1 MNISII
7 TVSNSEI
14 ISNEKNDSIKLIS
27 SQLYKNGFQVVSS
40 QIIKSKSDI
49 VANSFKQALENS
61 DCVIFISDNE
71 FEKCYMCKKVICDE
85 LKTKLVV
92 NNFAKKNIE
101 DFSKLQNVPLKKED
115 SSYCQLPEISRCI
128 KNPSSAF
135 QGFLLEK
142 DSKVVFFLP
151 LSYSELYH
159 MFFASVLPYLLQKAN
174 GKTNSAYVFKTFGI
188 KNSEI
193 NLLLKDLIKN
203 KHNIEVVCNEYLL
216 GGEVLVNVPTSTK
229 KDIVDNFI
237 QTLYNKILPYI
248 YADTDSSYP
257 ELIQSFLNINNRKLV
272 FAEDF
277 TCGRLTSIFYEKLL
291 NAKDFLIE
299 GYFTPTQQ
307 SKMKILGV
315 DSKIYKKSTIDDE
328 EVAYQMALGA
338 LENSGAD
345 VVVSNCGDLQSGDL
359 VFAIGS
365 SEGIHIYRQKV
376 FGTYEQKIVMATNA
390 IFFKL
395 VKKLK
400 KNDFHLGQFT
410 V

>member
-7 TVSNSEI
+7 TVSNNEI

-27 SQLYKNGFQVVSS
+27 SQLYKNGFEVVSN

-49 VANSFKQALENS
+49 VSSSLKQALNIS
-61 DCVIFISDNE
+61 DGVIFISDNE

-85 LKTKLVV
+85 LDTKLVI
-92 NNFAKKNIE
+92 NDFAKRNIE
-101 DFSKLQNVPLKKED
+101 EFSKNQNIPLRKED
-115 SSYCQLPEISRCI
+115 NSYCQLPEIARCI
-128 KNPSSAF
+128 KNPNSVF

-142 DSKVVFFLP
+142 DNKVVFFLP
-151 LSYSELYH
+151 LFYNELHH
-159 MFFASVLPYLLQKAN
+159 MFFASVLPYLLRKA
-174 GKTNSAYVFKTFGI
+174 GEKVNSSYVFKTFGI
-188 KNSEI
+188 KNSEL

-216 GGEVLVNVPTSTK
+216 GGEVIVNVPTNAK
-229 KDIVDNFI
+229 KDIVNNFI

-248 YADTDSSYP
+248 YSDTDLTYP
-257 ELIQSFLNINNRKLV
+257 ELIKSFLAINNRKLV

-277 TCGRLTSIFYEKLL
+277 TCGRLSSMFYEKLE
-291 NAKDFLIE
+291 NPKDFLIE
-299 GYFTPTQQ
+299 GYFTPTNQA
-307 SKMKILGV
+307 KIKILGV
-315 DSKIYKKSTIDDE
+315 DSKLYNNQTIDDE
-328 EVAYQMALGA
+328 EIAYQMALGA

-345 VVVSNCGDLQSGDL
+345 IVVSNCGSLELGDL

-365 SEGIHIYRQKV
+365 SEGIHIFRQKV
-376 FGTYEQKIVMATNA
+376 SGTNEQKIVMATNA

-395 VKKLK
+395 IKKLK
-400 KNDFHLGQFT
+400 QNDFHLSQIT